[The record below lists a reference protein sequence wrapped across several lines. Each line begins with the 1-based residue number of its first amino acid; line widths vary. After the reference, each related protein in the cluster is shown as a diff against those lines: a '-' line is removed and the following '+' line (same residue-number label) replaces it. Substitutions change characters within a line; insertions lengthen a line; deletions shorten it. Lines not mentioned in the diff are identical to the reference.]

1 MTHLEQDIRDRLI
14 DALELMIDPAEFHAD
29 TPLFQEDGG
38 LGLDSLEALEIVTS
52 LSNAYKINFEG
63 AEKKDFQ
70 TIATLAQFVAA
81 RRDG

>member
-14 DALELMIDPAEFHAD
+14 DALELMIDSAEVHAD

-52 LSNAYKINFEG
+52 LSGAYKINSEG
-63 AEKKDFQ
+63 AEKKIF
-70 TIATLAQFVAA
+70 
-81 RRDG
+81 RRLRP